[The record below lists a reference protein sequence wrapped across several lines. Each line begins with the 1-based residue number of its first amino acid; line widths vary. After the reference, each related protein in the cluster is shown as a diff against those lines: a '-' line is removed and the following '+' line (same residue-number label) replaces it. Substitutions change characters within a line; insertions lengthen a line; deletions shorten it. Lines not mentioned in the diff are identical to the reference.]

1 MVNGEEPIFVG
12 RLRESTKKNGLNA
25 MESRKLLCVML
36 GGVEPTLYEEMT
48 AAGWDV
54 DTVDDLASA
63 RRSIRDSCYL
73 IGLIWIE
80 HINKTNCAVMHE
92 FLLHHNALEWVGV
105 FAAPCFES
113 PACNEL
119 ILNHLFDFHT
129 LPICS
134 ERLLHTLGH
143 AYGRARLWPNS
154 IDCAKRFNELSI
166 IGESPAIK
174 KLLREIKKMAHV
186 DAPVM
191 IGGPSGSGKELAAH
205 AIHRYSARAQG
216 PFVAVNCSA
225 LPGTLIQSELFGY
238 EKGAFTGAG
247 NGKQGFFEAARG
259 GTVFLDEICDLPLD
273 LQTNLLRFLQEKTI
287 TRVGSTHDLHIDVRV
302 IAASHVNLEQAVAEG
317 KFRADLYYRL
327 NVLLLVVPPLRERK
341 EDILLLAK
349 HFFSIYA
356 DEKNPRIKGFSTQ
369 AINAMETYD
378 WPGNV
383 RELLNRVRRALV
395 MAEGRLITR
404 KDLMLERRILPRD
417 EWALQDVRAS
427 AEKTAIRASLHHT
440 GNNITLAARQLG
452 VSRMTLYRL
461 LEKHDITA

>member
-1 MVNGEEPIFVG
+1 MEP
-12 RLRESTKKNGLNA
+12 
-25 MESRKLLCVML
+25 RKLLCVMPDS
-36 GGVEPTLYEEMT
+36 VAPTLQEEMT
-48 AAGWDV
+48 AAGWDIDIV
-54 DTVDDLASA
+54 VDLATA
-63 RRSIRDSCYL
+63 KRSIRDNGYLLGL
-73 IGLIWIE
+73 IGIE
-80 HINKTNCAVMHE
+80 RIDDANCAALHE
-92 FLLHHNALEWVGV
+92 FLLGHNTLEWVGI
-105 FAAPCFES
+105 FAASCLES
-113 PACNEL
+113 RACNEL

-129 LPICS
+129 LPVCS

-143 AYGRARLWPNS
+143 AYGRALLWSNS
-154 IDCAKRFNELSI
+154 VTNNKCSSDLSI

-174 KLLREIKKMAHV
+174 KLLHEIKKIAHV

-191 IGGPSGSGKELAAH
+191 ISGPSGSGKELAAQ
-205 AIHRYSARAQG
+205 AIHRHSARAQG

-225 LPGTLIQSELFGY
+225 LPSTLIQSELFGY

-247 NGKQGFFEAARG
+247 GTKQGFFEAAKG

-287 TRVGSTHDLHIDVRV
+287 TRVGSTRDVHIDVRV
-302 IAASHVNLEQAVAEG
+302 IAASHTNLEQAVAEG

-327 NVLLLVVPPLRERK
+327 NVLLLTVPGLTERGN
-341 EDILLLAK
+341 DIVLLAK

-356 DEKNPRIKGFSTQ
+356 AEKNPRIKGFSTP
-369 AINAMETYD
+369 AINAMAAYD

-395 MAEGRLITR
+395 MAEGRLISR
-404 KDLMLERRILPRD
+404 KDLGLERRVLPRD
-417 EWALQDVRAS
+417 EWALHDVRAS

-461 LEKHDITA
+461 LEKHDINAC